1 MIKTNFILVCNYNT
15 LIGMTEV
22 YLLLGSNLGNRNEN
36 LHKALKLIAFRC
48 GTITHK
54 SALYETEAWG
64 MKEQQAFINMAI
76 AIQTNLSPLNLLTA
90 LKTIE
95 IEVGRVE
102 TVKWGPR
109 VIDIDILLYGTQI
122 VNLPE
127 LIIPHPY
134 MQQRRFTLLPL
145 NEIASAYQHPVLN
158 KTIAQL
164 LIDCEDT
171 SAVVKL

>member
-1 MIKTNFILVCNYNT
+1 
-15 LIGMTEV
+15 MTEV

-36 LHKALKLIAFRC
+36 LHKALKLIDFRC
-48 GTITHK
+48 GNITRK

-64 MKEQQAFINMAI
+64 MKNQQAFINMAV

-90 LKTIE
+90 VKTIE

-102 TVKWGPR
+102 TTKWGPR
-109 VIDIDILLYGTQI
+109 VIDIDILLYGTEI

-134 MQQRRFTLLPL
+134 MQQRRFTLMPL
-145 NEIASAYQHPVLN
+145 IEIAANYSHPVLN

-164 LIDCEDT
+164 LTDCDDT

>member
-1 MIKTNFILVCNYNT
+1 MA
-15 LIGMTEV
+15 EV
-22 YLLLGSNLGNRNEN
+22 YLLLGSNMGDRLKN
-36 LHKALKLIAFRC
+36 LDKALKLIDFRC
-48 GTITHK
+48 GAVTSQ
-54 SALYETEAWG
+54 SAIYETEAWG

-90 LKTIE
+90 VKNIE

-109 VIDIDILLYGTQI
+109 VIDIDILLYDTEV

-145 NEIASAYQHPVLN
+145 NEIASTYQHPVLN
-158 KTIAQL
+158 KTIGQL
-164 LIDCEDT
+164 LVECTDN